1 MLHALWHSL
10 QRLYLHIARP
20 QEAGRTR
27 ELLYVLRRVP
37 IFQYLPQTTLHHLIP
52 LLHQRTYRR
61 QEVLYYEGDPGL
73 GMYIIV
79 EGTVRLLVDVEEAP
93 QELARLGEYDTCGH
107 LALLGAF
114 RRLETAQAVTD
125 VQVLGFFRPDLK
137 LLLKRNPSAGAA
149 VLQALAR
156 YVAARQ
162 VELVHVLAACANRP
176 QALRWWLEAGQQAKR
191 QLPSLLTD

>member
-1 MLHALWHSL
+1 MLHPLWHSL
-10 QRLYLHIARP
+10 QRVYQHVARP
-20 QEAGRTR
+20 QEAERTR
-27 ELLYVLRRVP
+27 ALLYVLRRVP
-37 IFQYLPQTTLHHLIP
+37 VFQYLPQATLRTLIP
-52 LLHQRTYRR
+52 LLHQRTYRC

-73 GMYIIV
+73 GMYIILQ
-79 EGTVRLLVDVEEAP
+79 GTVRLLIDAAGTP
-93 QELARLGEYDTCGH
+93 HELARLGEYDTCGH

-137 LLLKRNPSAGAA
+137 LLLKRHPAQGAN

-162 VELVHVLAACANRP
+162 VELVRVLAACADRP
-176 QALRWWLEAGQQAKR
+176 QALRWWLEAGRQAER